1 VVNNLLER
9 PSPLLAAVSQG
20 AVKGEERS
28 LVKATIRPQIGGELE
43 SIMSAAP
50 AKIEGWTTAQ
60 AAYILGEDPSA
71 FTKTVDKSPVT
82 PTHVQRGKAKV
93 RYFLLPDLVYLH
105 ARPELTAF
113 TPKTRAEIYD
123 VLKGSDMSKLRG
135 NTPELRGL
143 NVRNHLASVRRRLKD
158 LEHLEGKI
166 DTSQTPPV
174 IRGTTIEAYRIAA
187 LLDGGMPVAEV
198 LEDYPSLTKEQVL
211 AAKAYAE
218 ATPKLGRPY
227 PRRTAKAAMRSV
239 DLSLL
244 DAYMDARE

>member
-1 VVNNLLER
+1 
-9 PSPLLAAVSQG
+9 
-20 AVKGEERS
+20 
-28 LVKATIRPQIGGELE
+28 
-43 SIMSAAP
+43 MSTAP
-50 AKIEGWTTAQ
+50 VKIEGWTTAQ
-60 AAYILGEDPSA
+60 AAYIFGEDPGA

-93 RYFLLPDLVYLH
+93 RYFLLSDLVYLH

-123 VLKGSDMSKLRG
+123 VLKGSDISKLG
-135 NTPELRGL
+135 KNTPELRGL
-143 NVRNHLASVRRRLKD
+143 NVQNHLTFIRKRLKD
-158 LEHLEGKI
+158 LGRLEGQV
-166 DTSQTPPV
+166 DASQSPPI
-174 IRGTTIEAYRIAA
+174 IRGTKIEAYRIAA
-187 LLDGGMPVAEV
+187 LLDGGMSVAEV

-227 PRRTAKAAMRSV
+227 PERTAKAAMGRV

-244 DAYMDARE
+244 DAYGDARE

>member
-1 VVNNLLER
+1 M
-9 PSPLLAAVSQG
+9 P
-20 AVKGEERS
+20 
-28 LVKATIRPQIGGELE
+28 T
-43 SIMSAAP
+43 MP

-60 AAYILGEDPSA
+60 AAYIFGEDPGA

-82 PTHVQRGKAKV
+82 PTHVQRGKARV
-93 RYFLLPDLVYLH
+93 RYFLLSDLVYLH

-123 VLKGSDMSKLRG
+123 VLKGSDISKLRG

-143 NVRNHLASVRRRLKD
+143 NVRNHLTFIRKRLKE
-158 LEHLEGKI
+158 LGRLEGQI
-166 DTSQTPPV
+166 DTSQSPPV
-174 IRGTTIEAYRIAA
+174 IRGTKIEAYRIAA

-198 LEDYPSLTKEQVL
+198 MEDYPTLTKEQVL

-227 PRRTAKAAMRSV
+227 PGQTAKAAMRDV

-244 DAYMDARE
+244 ETYMDAKE